1 MSAAISSLCAPLH
14 INSVCASGG
23 DPQVPDSWEWGEK
36 PELCLYRGRTIGML
50 RRYLHLATDSGK
62 LPSILG
68 SEFFRTRVTSYRL
81 FTFEDIVIFVHD
93 VERCLE
99 KLDKLSQQVIARK
112 ILQEYTE
119 QETAGL
125 LGCSERHVRRILL
138 EALDHLSEIFLTSG
152 IMRSFGE
159 APPEKEEK
167 SCQEGEIDENS
178 VMI

>member
-1 MSAAISSLCAPLH
+1 MTAAITSLYAAGAEFQP
-14 INSVCASGG
+14 
-23 DPQVPDSWEWGEK
+23 SWSWGEK
-36 PELCLYRGRTIGML
+36 PELYLYRGRTIGML
-50 RRYLHLATDSGK
+50 RRYMHLATDSGK

-68 SEFFRTRVTSYRL
+68 SEFFRTRVTSYRV

-119 QETAGL
+119 VETAAL
-125 LGCSERHVRRILL
+125 LGCSERHIRRILL
-138 EALDHLSEIFLTSG
+138 EALDHLSEIFLASG

-159 APPEKEEK
+159 APPEKGEK
-167 SCQEGEIDENS
+167 SCQEGEMDENS
-178 VMI
+178 AMI